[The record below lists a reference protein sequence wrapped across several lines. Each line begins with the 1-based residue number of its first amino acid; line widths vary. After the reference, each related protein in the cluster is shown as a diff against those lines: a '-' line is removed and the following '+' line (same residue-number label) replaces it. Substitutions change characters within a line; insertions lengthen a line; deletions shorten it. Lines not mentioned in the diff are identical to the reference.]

1 MYTKT
6 AMKRVHGPKD
16 VPLRPHFCVLIYNTQ
31 SVYIPG
37 DQRSRDCPGHGYPEH
52 RETYTSFEQWITED
66 AGWESERVLQAFIL
80 EIEEE
85 NKRSS
90 SKSPYVVLSVVGVAQ
105 VKTEVKVTF

>member
-6 AMKRVHGPKD
+6 PMKRVHGPQD
-16 VPLRPHFCVLIYNTQ
+16 VPVRPHFCVLIYNTQ

-52 RETYTSFEQWITED
+52 TETYDAFEHWITED
-66 AGWESERVLQAFIL
+66 EGVLREFIA
-80 EIEEE
+80 EIEED

-90 SKSPYVVLSVVGVAQ
+90 SKSPYVVMSVLSKAQ
-105 VKTEVKVTF
+105 VKTEVKVAF